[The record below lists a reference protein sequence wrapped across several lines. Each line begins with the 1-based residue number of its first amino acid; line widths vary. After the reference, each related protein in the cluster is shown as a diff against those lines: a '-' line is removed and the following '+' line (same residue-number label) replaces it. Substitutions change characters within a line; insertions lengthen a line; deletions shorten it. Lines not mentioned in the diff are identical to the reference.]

1 MSMERKKGSL
11 VPPVMILISGV
22 AVVVAANAIRPGM
35 LPNDPGPAFLPFIAG
50 IGLIGL
56 AIWLLFDREPHEGLP
71 DRAGMAR
78 VLATVLLVCGYLAVM
93 EPFGFPAT
101 TALFLACEFWV
112 IGVRSPLNL
121 TLTPIALS
129 GAIYV
134 TFRFGLDVAL
144 PATRLFGVLL

>member
-1 MSMERKKGSL
+1 MSIDRQKGSL
-11 VPPVMILISGV
+11 VPPVMVLVLGV
-22 AVVVAANAIRPGM
+22 AVVVAANTIRPGM
-35 LPNDPGPAFLPFIAG
+35 LPNDPGPSFLPLIAG

-56 AIWLLFDREPHEGLP
+56 ALWLLFDREPHDGLP

-78 VLATVLLVCGYLAVM
+78 VLATVLLVCFYLAVM
-93 EPFGFPAT
+93 EPMGFPAA
-101 TALFLACEFWV
+101 TAIFLACEFWV